1 MNRIDDSFSERMA
14 GFGQTTAHIYYRL
27 PDTPSLLG
35 EFIWQ
40 FHDMHPH
47 FPRLQGFLKFWE
59 TSIEAPINSVVVA
72 HSHLIKPAEI
82 RMVKAQF
89 LLH

>member
-1 MNRIDDSFSERMA
+1 MNADNSFREMME
-14 GFGQTTAHIYYRL
+14 GYGQTTAHIYYRL

-40 FHDMHPH
+40 FEDLHPK

-59 TSIEAPINSVVVA
+59 TSIEAPINSVVIA
-72 HSHLIKPAEI
+72 HSHLIRPAEI
-82 RMVKAQF
+82 RMVNAEF
-89 LLH
+89 NLH